1 MKTMRPSLK
10 DDEVDDAVVVVGDNE
25 VGEIVDEVVVGTE
38 GTIVGTD
45 VGSGLY
51 SQMQIVLVLPTSEVE
66 PQNPSEAI

>member
-1 MKTMRPSLK
+1 MRPSLK

-51 SQMQIVLVLPTSEVE
+51 SQMQIVLVLPISEVE

>member
-1 MKTMRPSLK
+1 MRPSLK
-10 DDEVDDAVVVVGDNE
+10 DDEVDDAIVVVGDNE
-25 VGEIVDEVVVGTE
+25 VGEIVDEVAVGTE

-66 PQNPSEAI
+66 PQNLSEAI

>member
-1 MKTMRPSLK
+1 MRPSLK
-10 DDEVDDAVVVVGDNE
+10 DDDVDDVVVVGDNE
-25 VGEIVDEVVVGTE
+25 VGEIVDEVVVGAE

>member
-1 MKTMRPSLK
+1 MRPSLK